1 MNVLKSKIISL
12 VIISTLCVNSLF
24 ANNTYAAEI
33 KIEKDKFNQ
42 KGITNDTYSY
52 MQWAFNNE
60 GKDIYE
66 GVKAVK
72 DVDIDMDKAIELIE
86 GKQKREVVVA
96 VIDIG
101 VDINHEDLEGKIWIN
116 KDEIPGNGIDDDKN
130 GFVDDVYGWNFFD
143 GNNNIS
149 NINYD
154 TYNNNYVMEHGTHV
168 AATIAG
174 ISDNNKGIAGVAGKV
189 DVKIMPIKILGGP
202 FGTTNISDAFTSNM
216 VKAIKYAQDNGADIV
231 NMSFGGVYVDITEMT
246 LIKNSK
252 MLFIAAAGNDGLNND
267 EVRTSPASY
276 GFNNIISVANINC
289 SGQLYSS
296 NYGKNTVDIAAP
308 GTSIYSGIP
317 NNKYKM
323 LTGTS
328 MATPMVT
335 GIATLLYALDKDM
348 TAIKAKRIILG
359 SAKQLDTLDEYV
371 KTDGMASAYN
381 ALTYNYDIPYI
392 EKYINDIK
400 KSNKKNVVLNIS
412 DYVDKI
418 KQVKYTYGDKKADYF
433 QNEKNG
439 IELSLKQLEDV
450 YTTSFIADKSGIY
463 TIYAVDTNG
472 NEKIRKININI
483 LELEKINMWFNK
495 KTIYVGD
502 YLYLNPSIS
511 PSNIYTTYSYKSSN
525 KNVVKVNKEGKVTA
539 VGKGKALVTIKTDN
553 GVTTKCNIVVKQ

>member
-483 LELEKINMWFNK
+483 LEPEKINMWFNK